1 MRCPYC
7 GGINSDRA
15 AFCVHC
21 GRDLRPQPPFQP
33 APNQQPPYQRRQD
46 PPLQGRPTTL
56 PRSPQQPQQVPATP
70 RHRAPVMPPQHTQT
84 VTQPEAPVDLPKPP
98 PPEPPAQ
105 FPPRTV
111 AQLQQLEQ
119 GALAYTV
126 VDSAIGDGRKKIVR
140 IVYPKG
146 VAWQQ
151 VATLLKAFKEQQED
165 RFDTIFI
172 QGVLEQ
178 DTQAF
183 AFSNGQLIFNRN
195 VRLGGITTNRYQIE
209 TGNGFESDSVR
220 IVLTE

>member
-15 AFCVHC
+15 AYCVHC
-21 GRDLRPQPPFQP
+21 GRDLKSQPPP
-33 APNQQPPYQRRQD
+33 YQQPPYQQRQGAP
-46 PPLQGRPTTL
+46 PPLQGRPTNM
-56 PRSPQQPQQVPATP
+56 PQSPQRQAQQAPETQRRRTP
-70 RHRAPVMPPQHTQT
+70 VTPPQSTQT
-84 VTQPEAPVDLPKPP
+84 TTQPEAPVGPP
-98 PPEPPAQ
+98 EPSPPEPPAQ
-105 FPPRTV
+105 FPPRTLE
-111 AQLQQLEQ
+111 QLQALEQ

-126 VDSAIGDGRKKIVR
+126 VNSTIGDGRKKIVR

-146 VAWQQ
+146 VPWQQ

-165 RFDTIFI
+165 RFDTIII

-178 DTQAF
+178 DTLSYAF
-183 AFSNGQLIFNRN
+183 TNGQLVFDRN
-195 VRLGGITTNRYQIE
+195 VRLGSLITNRYQIE